1 VFIDVVFWTDR
12 LLIDVVRSDFVES
25 DFSGA
30 IRTTAI
36 WNPTT
41 FESAKMLPS
50 TMQQRRSVCLRQLAD
65 GGQVTV
71 PLEQT
76 LCAQRFGAVVDRFGM
91 PWAINCGEREAV

>member
-30 IRTTAI
+30 IRTIAI

-50 TMQQRRSVCLRQLAD
+50 TMQQRRSVSLRSS
-65 GGQVTV
+65 
-71 PLEQT
+71 QT
-76 LCAQRFGAVVDRFGM
+76 AGR
-91 PWAINCGEREAV
+91 